1 MSSDPHDPRNR
12 QTPERFEGGESQF
25 AGRVAFITGASS
37 GVGEAVAKQ
46 LVAAGARVALMA
58 RRPEPLHA
66 LAEQLGHPEDVLVTP
81 GDVRRSADV
90 NAAVAATIASFGT
103 LDIAIISAAVG
114 RIRFLDDLDDEAW
127 ASNIDTNLTGAFY
140 VCRAAGLH
148 MRDHGGGAIV
158 TIASSYALVGVP
170 GYAAYCASKGGMVQ
184 LTRAVAAELAP
195 SVRVNCLC
203 PGGIETPMTDDN
215 FELFPDPTG
224 ARRESIAR
232 TPLQRHATA
241 EEVAGAALWLASDAA
256 GFATGSIIALDGGAT
271 MI

>member
-1 MSSDPHDPRNR
+1 M
-12 QTPERFEGGESQF
+12 
-25 AGRVAFITGASS
+25 
-37 GVGEAVAKQ
+37 
-46 LVAAGARVALMA
+46 
-58 RRPEPLHA
+58 
-66 LAEQLGHPEDVLVTP
+66 AEQLGHPEDVLVTP

-103 LDIAIISAAVG
+103 LDIAIISAGVG

>member
-1 MSSDPHDPRNR
+1 MR
-12 QTPERFEGGESQF
+12 TPGHLEGEPPPIRAF

-37 GVGEAVAKQ
+37 GVGEAVARQ
-46 LVAAGARVALMA
+46 LVTAGARVALMA
-58 RRPEPLHA
+58 RRFEPLHA
-66 LAEQLGHPEDVLVTP
+66 VADGLGRPEDVLATP
-81 GDVRRSADV
+81 GDVRSSADV
-90 NAAVAATIASFGT
+90 NAAVTATIEKFGK
-103 LDIAIISAAVG
+103 LDIAIISAGVG
-114 RIRFLDDLDDEAW
+114 RIRFLDDLTDEAW
-127 ASNIDTNLTGAFY
+127 ASYIDTNLTGAFY

-158 TIASSYALVGVP
+158 TIASSFALVGVP

-215 FELFPDPTG
+215 FEQFPDPTG

-241 EEVAGAALWLASDAA
+241 DEIAGAALWLASDAA
-256 GFATGSIIALDGGAT
+256 GFATGSIIAFDGGAT